1 MEQKIYIWIEQLWG
15 LEMADRWTI
24 WVTIAGIAL
33 AAWLSYLI
41 CIFIIIPIINYLTV
55 KTETKWDD
63 DLLNEKV
70 LRAVSQLVPAI
81 IVANLLPNTLH
92 FKESAFIWSE
102 RLTRLYIL
110 WAAIHL
116 VIVFLHGLQN
126 AFDKRR
132 LLRRHNLEIV
142 RQTIVLFVVI
152 IGVIVGIAILIDKS
166 PVVILTGLGASAAVL
181 MLVFRDTILNFVA
194 GIQLTVNNML
204 GRGDWIISQKA
215 GANGEVEEVKL
226 TTIKIRNW
234 DNSIIT
240 IPPYTLFTDSFQNFQ
255 AMRRSGARRVARSVL
270 IDQTS
275 IRNLTENEIEELRT
289 EGLIRESKQEMHGTV
304 NLGLLRSYM
313 ESFLETYPTVIHD
326 NQKRPD
332 IFLMVRMLDP
342 TPQGVPIQLYFFTS
356 VTAWKAFEHI
366 QADVFDHF
374 YTVIPKFHLSVY
386 QAPSSTDFMRL
397 RTQSQY

>member
-1 MEQKIYIWIEQLWG
+1 MEKQIFLWLEQMG
-15 LEMADRWTI
+15 GVETAEKWTV
-24 WVTIAGIAL
+24 WLTIAAIAL
-33 AAWLSYLI
+33 AAWGAYMLCVLV
-41 CIFIIIPIINYLTV
+41 IIPIVTYITD

-63 DLLNEKV
+63 DLLNGKV

-81 IVANLLPNTLH
+81 MVATLLPKSLH
-92 FKESAFIWSE
+92 FNESFFTWSE

-116 VIVFLHGLQN
+116 IIVFLHGLQN
-126 AFDKRR
+126 ALDKRR

-142 RQTIVLFVVI
+142 RQTVVLFVVL
-152 IGVIVGIAILIDKS
+152 IGVIVGIAILINRS
-166 PVVILTGLGASAAVL
+166 PVAILTGLGASAAVL

-226 TTIKIRNW
+226 TTIKVRNW

-255 AMRRSGARRVARSVL
+255 TMRRSGARRVARSVL
-270 IDQTS
+270 IDQTT
-275 IRNLTENEIEELRT
+275 IRRLTPEEMEALHE
-289 EGLIRESKQEMHGTV
+289 EGLVKDVDLKIDSRV
-304 NLGLLRSYM
+304 NIGLLRKYM
-313 ESFLETYPTVIHD
+313 ESYLEQYPTVIHGD
-326 NQKRPD
+326 EHRPD

-342 TPQGVPIQLYFFTS
+342 TPQGVPLQLYFFTS
-356 VTAWKAFEHI
+356 VTAWKPFEHL

-374 YTVIPKFHLSVY
+374 YTVIPKFQLQVY
-386 QAPSSTDFMRL
+386 QAPSSSDFSRL
-397 RTQSQY
+397 SAPQSI